1 MDHFDK
7 PDMKDM
13 PDTSSPVEG
22 SAVEGSKVREMDRD
36 SLFMQGVLHIPGHAQ
51 PITVRV
57 RNLSAGG
64 LMADFAGSLA
74 KGSPL
79 EIELRTVG
87 VVGGRVAWS
96 SATQFGMT
104 FDTPIDPHAVRRP
117 IGVKKDDL
125 FRPVTLGKYDN
136 YKRSL

>member
-1 MDHFDK
+1 MDNFEKYQADT
-7 PDMKDM
+7 DM
-13 PDTSSPVEG
+13 PG
-22 SAVEGSKVREMDRD
+22 NGGKVREADRD
-36 SLFMQGVLHIPGHAQ
+36 SLFMQGVLHVPGRAE

-64 LMADFAGSLA
+64 LMADFAGSPA

-79 EIELRTVG
+79 EIELRNVG
-87 VVGGRVAWS
+87 VVSGHVAWS
-96 SATQFGMT
+96 SANQFGMT

-117 IGVKKDDL
+117 IGVKRDDL
-125 FRPVTLGKYDN
+125 FRPVTLGKYES